1 MVRPTLNTS
10 TDRPSAIEADVLVLG
25 VRPGVDGAPATV
37 ADPALGDDLGI
48 GDLGLEDLDLAALGA
63 KGAKDQLVRI
73 PAPGIAARSI
83 ALVGLGPGTDA
94 ATMRSAAG
102 SAVRQLSD
110 AASIVFALPL
120 DSAELVDAA
129 LEGAALGSYS
139 FTRHRG
145 TGTTG
150 PARGD
155 QRITL
160 LTRTDAS
167 RMTGTSGTPD
177 AGGAAGAADA
187 VGVGAAAA
195 VGVGAAV
202 RPMIVADAVALVRDL
217 VNTAAA
223 DMAPE
228 DVAAAAV
235 DAAVGLPLTVE
246 VLDEAAL
253 EEQGFGGIIG
263 VGRGSVR
270 PPRLVVV
277 RYAPEA
283 ATKHLAL
290 VGKGITFD
298 SGGLSLKPA
307 ASMNGMKDDM
317 TGAATV
323 LAATV
328 AAARLGLDV
337 RVTAWLCLAENMPSG
352 SATRPGDVLTLKNG
366 KTVEVTN
373 TDAEGRLVLGDG
385 LVAASLEQPDAIV
398 DVATLTGA
406 QVVALGDRTTG
417 LMGSDAL
424 VDQVRTVAASVAEL
438 VWPMPLPEELDARLA
453 SEVADMVN
461 ATPGAPAAGML
472 LAGKFLERYVGVD
485 AQGATIPWAH
495 LDIAGPS
502 ENKGGGYGWL
512 GKGPTGVMTRTLIA
526 LAEELQSK

>member
-1 MVRPTLNTS
+1 MPRPTLATTS
-10 TDRPSAIEADVLVLG
+10 TAPATIVTEVLVVGLLAG
-25 VRPGVDGAPATV
+25 KDGAPATL
-37 ADPALGDDLGI
+37 APSALGDLG
-48 GDLGLEDLDLAALGA
+48 GGLASLDLAAVGA
-63 KGAKDQLVRI
+63 KGGKDQLVRL
-73 PAPGIAARSI
+73 PGTLVGVAATTV
-83 ALVGLGPGTDA
+83 ALVGVGPTIDVA
-94 ATMRSAAG
+94 AIRYAAG
-102 SAVRQLSD
+102 SAVRQLPD
-110 AASIVFALPL
+110 AGTITLALPTVTP
-120 DSAELVDAA
+120 ELVAAA
-129 LEGAALGSYS
+129 LEGAALGAYA
-139 FTRHRG
+139 FTRHKG

-150 PARGD
+150 PFRGE
-155 QRITL
+155 QTITAVAPV
-160 LTRTDAS
+160 DAS
-167 RMTGTSGTPD
+167 SDLTTRPAAIGD
-177 AGGAAGAADA
+177 AA
-187 VGVGAAAA
+187 
-195 VGVGAAV
+195 
-202 RPMIVADAVALVRDL
+202 ALVRDL

-228 DVAAAAV
+228 DVA
-235 DAAVGLPLTVE
+235 DAAVAAAADLPLTVE

-253 EEQGFGGIIG
+253 AAGGYGGILG
-263 VGRGSVR
+263 VGRGSAR

-277 RYAPEA
+277 RYAPESA
-283 ATKHLAL
+283 SKHLAL

-337 RVTAWLCLAENMPSG
+337 KVTAWLCLAENMPSG

-385 LVAASLEQPDAIV
+385 LAAASLEHPDAIV

-417 LMGSDAL
+417 LMGSDDL
-424 VDQVRTVAASVAEL
+424 VGTVREVAASVAEL
-438 VWPMPLPEELDARLA
+438 VWPMPLPDELEARLS

-461 ATPGAPAAGML
+461 ATPGQPAAGML
-472 LAGKFLERYVGVD
+472 LAGAFLAKYIGTDEN
-485 AQGATIPWAH
+485 GATLPWAH

-502 ENKGGGYGWL
+502 ENKGGPYGWL
-512 GKGPTGVMTRTLIA
+512 GKGPTGVMVRTLIA
-526 LAEELQSK
+526 LAEDLQSK

>member
-1 MVRPTLNTS
+1 MVRPTLSTS
-10 TDRPSAIEADVLVLG
+10 TDHPTAVEADVLVLG
-25 VRPGVDGAPATV
+25 VRPGTDGGPATIVTGTPDDGAVP
-37 ADPALGDDLGI
+37 
-48 GDLGLEDLDLAALGA
+48 DLGLGDLDLAAIGV
-63 KGAKDQLVRI
+63 KGGKDQLVRI
-73 PAPGIAARSI
+73 PATAASGIAARSI
-83 ALVGLGPGTDA
+83 ALVGLGTGTDA
-94 ATMRSAAG
+94 ASIRAAAG

-110 AASIVFALPL
+110 AGSIALALPL

-129 LEGAALGSYS
+129 LEGAALGTYT

-150 PARGD
+150 PVRGD
-155 QRITL
+155 QRITV
-160 LTRTDAS
+160 LTS
-167 RMTGTSGTPD
+167 V
-177 AGGAAGAADA
+177 GAADS
-187 VGVGAAAA
+187 
-195 VGVGAAV
+195 AV
-202 RPMIVADAVALVRDL
+202 RPAIVADAVALVRDL

-235 DAAVGLPLTVE
+235 DAAEGLPLAVE

-277 RYAPEA
+277 RYAPEG

-323 LAATV
+323 LAAVV
-328 AAARLGLDV
+328 ASARLGLDV
-337 RVTAWLCLAENMPSG
+337 KVTAWLCLAENMPSG

-385 LVAASLEQPDAIV
+385 LVAASLEQPDAII

-406 QVVALGDRTTG
+406 LVVALGDRTTG
-417 LMGSDAL
+417 LMGSDGL
-424 VDQVRTVAASVAEL
+424 VDQVRAVAASVAEL
-438 VWPMPLPEELDARLA
+438 VWPMPLPDELDARLS

-461 ATPGAPAAGML
+461 ATPGQPAAGML
-472 LAGKFLERYVGVD
+472 LAGKFLERFVGTD
-485 AQGATIPWAH
+485 ADGATIPWAH

-502 ENKGGGYGWL
+502 ENKGGPYGWL